1 MPVQAINTFK
11 KHLNTVIL
19 LCSSSRGGSSI
30 TTEWLRQHNGLLHL
44 PAEINPLL
52 HQVELVYPFSGS
64 SDALDENHCTKTVS
78 EKLWHLLAHEVGSY
92 HRGHLGTQEWGL
104 FKEDLYKR
112 LKIQW
117 PTLNITL
124 SEVSDALE
132 QTRSVLKDEEQ
143 WGDDFVDATQFHCR
157 FIAILR
163 KSHSAIDPR
172 LYDID
177 QQSIQQHFENLGPIV
192 PPKTIIEEP
201 PFVLISPWK
210 RATAQELQ
218 SKPLVIKTPSNAY
231 RIPFFR
237 QFFSNQKLK
246 ILHLKREAPQAIN
259 GLIDGW
265 LYPRGFHAH
274 WISDLRIREAQIPRG
289 LWKYD
294 LPPGFLKHK
303 EASLGEICAF
313 QWSSSHKH
321 ILDNIHLADSK
332 KGIWFSEIINNKAT
346 SIRQLF
352 LWAGLSESSNIPP
365 IAQMPPVMA
374 TCKPRA
380 KRWFEKKDII
390 DVLTS
395 LPHIQHCTERL
406 YEATF

>member
-1 MPVQAINTFK
+1 MPDQSINIFK

-78 EKLWHLLAHEVGSY
+78 EKLWHLLAREVGSY
-92 HRGHLGTQEWGL
+92 HRGPLGTQEWAL
-104 FKEDLYKR
+104 FKKDLYRR

-157 FIAILR
+157 FIARLR

-177 QQSIQQHFENLGPIV
+177 QKSIQQHFKNLGPII
-192 PPKTIIEEP
+192 PPKTIMNQ
-201 PFVLISPWK
+201 FK
-210 RATAQELQ
+210 R
-218 SKPLVIKTPSNAY
+218 
-231 RIPFFR
+231 
-237 QFFSNQKLK
+237 
-246 ILHLKREAPQAIN
+246 
-259 GLIDGW
+259 
-265 LYPRGFHAH
+265 RG
-274 WISDLRIREAQIPRG
+274 SDA
-289 LWKYD
+289 
-294 LPPGFLKHK
+294 
-303 EASLGEICAF
+303 A
-313 QWSSSHKH
+313 
-321 ILDNIHLADSK
+321 
-332 KGIWFSEIINNKAT
+332 
-346 SIRQLF
+346 
-352 LWAGLSESSNIPP
+352 
-365 IAQMPPVMA
+365 
-374 TCKPRA
+374 
-380 KRWFEKKDII
+380 
-390 DVLTS
+390 
-395 LPHIQHCTERL
+395 
-406 YEATF
+406 